1 MLAQAG
7 VAPRA
12 TASIRNFRA
21 GREAVMGGGGE
32 ILGLAV
38 MGVRGL
44 AYWTC
49 FVACCVFPSDV
60 VERKIIRQGEYIER

>member
-1 MLAQAG
+1 
-7 VAPRA
+7 
-12 TASIRNFRA
+12 
-21 GREAVMGGGGE
+21 MGGGGE